1 MKLGEQILYQ
11 QLFCQQSFLKHV
23 TDNSLK
29 FDPSFDNTLHNFGKK
44 YKDNL
49 MVIFDQWLK
58 LQYLGLNVEAKI
70 QFLNGT
76 YLTKGS
82 SETLTDEQAR
92 NEEEL
97 EDVLGPEVNDN
108 DFGLESKFRSR
119 LIKI

>member
-1 MKLGEQILYQ
+1 M
-11 QLFCQQSFLKHV
+11 
-23 TDNSLK
+23 
-29 FDPSFDNTLHNFGKK
+29 
-44 YKDNL
+44 
-49 MVIFDQWLK
+49 
-58 LQYLGLNVEAKI
+58 EAKI

-92 NEEEL
+92 NKEEL

-119 LIKI
+119 LFKI